1 MQTADGRG
9 LFFEG
14 PYICICKRN
23 VTLSCVMSLVSMEN
37 YVAMIKIMEPLGL
50 GSWEFCSED
59 YTVKERCDIDS
70 LLE

>member
-1 MQTADGRG
+1 MQTVDSRG

-14 PYICICKRN
+14 PYICTCKRN

-37 YVAMIKIMEPLGL
+37 YAAMIKIMEPLGP

-59 YTVKERCDIDS
+59 YTVKERCDVDS